1 MSAIGVGSSIGV
13 ETLRSVWN
21 CDELL
26 LAVGGQSH
34 VEMRLGFAL
43 FSVDD
48 APRKD
53 AYISHLGRLLRMCAK
68 SCESGMVQQELGPWK
83 KWSMTM
89 AKGRNHQRNRLVL
102 TWKLRN
108 IKIKLCICDIG
119 TAIMYSNL
127 PRHGDT

>member
-53 AYISHLGRLLRMCAK
+53 AYISHLGRLLRMCAR
-68 SCESGMVQQELGPWK
+68 SCESGMVQQET
-83 KWSMTM
+83 WSVEEEVDDM
-89 AKGRNHQRNRLVL
+89 AKGRNHQSNRLVL

-108 IKIKLCICDIG
+108 IKLELCICDIG
-119 TAIMYSNL
+119 TAIMNSNL

>member
-1 MSAIGVGSSIGV
+1 M

-21 CDELL
+21 RDELL

-43 FSVDD
+43 FSVED

-68 SCESGMVQQELGPWK
+68 SCKSGMVERDLDMWK
-83 KWSMTM
+83 KRSMTM
-89 AKGRNHQRNRLVL
+89 ATGRNHQSNMSAL
-102 TWKLRN
+102 TWKLRS
-108 IKIKLCICDIG
+108 IKL
-119 TAIMYSNL
+119 N
-127 PRHGDT
+127 RH